1 MIFTNKTSK
10 TWAESEK
17 KRSSKF
23 VVLVFMGNAKTETY
37 KRNEGEKKNKPTP
50 SQISSSYTRYLGRK
64 RTTRSIQWHERT
76 SFSTTAVIYMCHPKT
91 TEWLTYASTTFY
103 FFYVSKDNIT
113 LKTKKLLLTIM
124 KWRIG
129 PCKMLWALSF

>member
-37 KRNEGEKKNKPTP
+37 KRNEGKKN
-50 SQISSSYTRYLGRK
+50 
-64 RTTRSIQWHERT
+64 IQTDTKSDIIIIHTLSKKEENDEK
-76 SFSTTAVIYMCHPKT
+76 HPM
-91 TEWLTYASTTFY
+91 A
-103 FFYVSKDNIT
+103 
-113 LKTKKLLLTIM
+113 
-124 KWRIG
+124 
-129 PCKMLWALSF
+129 

>member
-1 MIFTNKTSK
+1 VIFTNKTSK
-10 TWAESEK
+10 TWAKFEK

-23 VVLVFMGNAKTETY
+23 VVLVSWAMRKPRHIREMKG
-37 KRNEGEKKNKPTP
+37 KKKFKPTP
-50 SQISSSYTRYLGRK
+50 SQILSSYTRYLGRK

-76 SFSTTAVIYMCHPKT
+76 SFSTNVVIHMSRPKT
-91 TEWLTYASTTFY
+91 IKWLTRVSTTFY